1 VRTPGPDATQRA
13 LATQTGPATQN
24 GPAAP
29 TCFCRD
35 CLVDLDSRA
44 RRCGACGSPRLVRH
58 RSLPALTLAHIDCDA
73 FYATVE
79 KRDNPEIADRPVIIG
94 GGKRGVVSAACYIAR
109 TYGVRSAMPMF
120 KALELCPAATVVR
133 PDMAK
138 YVRVGREVRQA
149 MQALTPLVEPLSID
163 EAFLDLSGT
172 ERVHGMI
179 AAKVLARFARD
190 IERSIGI
197 TVSVGLSCNKFL
209 AKIAS
214 DLDKPR
220 GFATLDQEEARTMLA
235 DKPVGFIF
243 GVGPATQ
250 ERLAQR
256 GFRTIAD
263 LQRADEIEMMKQFP
277 SDGRRLWRLARGI
290 DDRKVVADRGA
301 KTISSETTFETD
313 IRDYATLEKLLWR
326 LSEKVSSRLKASELS
341 GCTVTLKLKT
351 ADFRQRTRSQSIAA
365 PTQLAGKI
373 FAICREMLARET
385 DGTAFRLMGAG
396 VSALRPGSDVS
407 DTDMLDRRSA
417 SAERAIDALRK
428 KFGQAAVIR
437 GIAYDGPEKPD

>member
-1 VRTPGPDATQRA
+1 VS
-13 LATQTGPATQN
+13 N
-24 GPAAP
+24 PAADP
-29 TCFCRD
+29 AGATCFCRD
-35 CLVDLDSRA
+35 CFADLDRA
-44 RRCGACGSPRLVRH
+44 AKRCGACGSPRLLRH
-58 RSLPALTLAHIDCDA
+58 PALPKLTLAHIDCDA

-79 KRDNPEIADRPVIIG
+79 KRDHPDIADRPVIIG

-109 TYGVRSAMPMF
+109 TFGVRSAMPMF
-120 KALELCPAATVVR
+120 KALALCPSAIVVP

-138 YVRVGREVRQA
+138 YVRVGREVRHA

-163 EAFLDLSGT
+163 EAFLDLAGT
-172 ERVHGMI
+172 ERVHGMM
-179 AAKVLARFARD
+179 AAKVLARFAHKV
-190 IERSIGI
+190 EREIGI

-220 GFATLDQEEARTMLA
+220 GFAALDQDEARIMLA

-250 ERLAQR
+250 ERLSQR

-263 LQRADEIEMMKQFP
+263 LQRADEIELMKLFP

-290 DDRKVVADRGA
+290 DDRRVVPDRGA
-301 KTISSETTFETD
+301 KTISGETTFNTD
-313 IRDYATLEKLLWR
+313 IRDFAALEKVLWR
-326 LSEKVSSRLKASELS
+326 LSEKVSARLKGADLA
-341 GCTVTLKLKT
+341 GLTITLKLKT

-373 FAICREMLARET
+373 FAVCRDMLAKEI

-396 VSALRPGSDVS
+396 VSALAPGSS
-407 DTDMLDRRSA
+407 AGDTDMLDRRA
-417 SAERAIDALRK
+417 AHAERAIDDLRR
-428 KFGQAAVIR
+428 KFGQTAVIR
-437 GIAYDGPEKPD
+437 GIAYDGPEKAG

>member
-1 VRTPGPDATQRA
+1 M
-13 LATQTGPATQN
+13 
-24 GPAAP
+24 AAP

-35 CLVDLDSRA
+35 CLADLEATA
-44 RRCGACGSPRLVRH
+44 RRCNVCGSPRLVRH
-58 RSLPALTLAHIDCDA
+58 RALAALALAHIDCDA

-79 KRDNPEIADRPVIIG
+79 KRDNPDIADRPVIIG

-120 KALELCPAATVVR
+120 KALELCPSAAVIR

-163 EAFLDLSGT
+163 EAFLDLAGT
-172 ERVHGMI
+172 ARLHGMI
-179 AAKVLARFARD
+179 PAKVLARFAREV
-190 IERSIGI
+190 ERTIGI

-209 AKIAS
+209 AKVAS

-220 GFATLDQEEARTMLA
+220 GFATLDQDDARTMLA
-235 DKPVGFIF
+235 DKPVSFIF

-250 ERLAQR
+250 QRLAQR
-256 GFRTIAD
+256 GFRSIAD
-263 LQRADEIEMMKQFP
+263 LQRADEIELMKLFP

-290 DDRKVVADRGA
+290 DDRKVVPDRGA
-301 KTISSETTFETD
+301 KTISSETTFDAD
-313 IRDYATLEKLLWR
+313 IRDFALLEKLLWR
-326 LSEKVSSRLKASELS
+326 LSEKVSDRLKSGNLS
-341 GCTVTLKLKT
+341 GSTITLKLKT

-373 FAICREMLARET
+373 FAICREMLAREA

-396 VSALRPGSDVS
+396 VSALRPGSEAS

-417 SAERAIDALRK
+417 SAERAIDLLRK
-428 KFGQAAVIR
+428 KFGQGAVIR
-437 GIAYDGPEKPD
+437 GIAYDGPEKED

>member
-1 VRTPGPDATQRA
+1 VSVTADGFA
-13 LATQTGPATQN
+13 G
-24 GPAAP
+24 P

-35 CLVDLDSRA
+35 CLGDLDIAA

-58 RSLPALTLAHIDCDA
+58 PALASLTLAHIDCDA

-79 KRDNPEIADRPVIIG
+79 KRDNPEIADKPVIIG

-109 TYGVRSAMPMF
+109 TFGVRSAMPMF
-120 KALELCPAATVVR
+120 KALALCPSAIVIR

-138 YVRVGREVRQA
+138 YVRVGREVRHA
-149 MQALTPLVEPLSID
+149 MLALTPLVEPLSID
-163 EAFLDLSGT
+163 EAFLDLAGT
-172 ERVHGMI
+172 QRVHGMI
-179 AAKVLARFARD
+179 PAKVLARFACEV
-190 IERSIGI
+190 ERGIGI

-214 DLDKPR
+214 DMDKPR
-220 GFATLDQEEARTMLA
+220 GFAALDQVEARAMLA

-250 ERLAQR
+250 ERLSQR

-263 LQRADEIEMMKQFP
+263 LQRADETALMKQF
-277 SDGRRLWRLARGI
+277 STEGRRLWRLARGI
-290 DDRKVVADRGA
+290 DDRRVVPDRGA

-313 IRDYATLEKLLWR
+313 IRDFVTLEKMLWR
-326 LSEKVSSRLKASELS
+326 LSEKVSMRLKNGDLS
-341 GCTVTLKLKT
+341 GLTITLKLKT
-351 ADFRQRTRSQSIAA
+351 ADFRQRTRSQSIHA
-365 PTQLAGKI
+365 PTQLAAKI
-373 FAICREMLARET
+373 FAVSREMLAKEI
-385 DGTAFRLMGAG
+385 DGTAFRLMGTG
-396 VSALRPGSDVS
+396 VSALRPGSLAD

-417 SAERAIDALRK
+417 HAERAMDDLRK

-437 GIAYDGPEKPD
+437 GIAYDGPEKPG

>member
-1 VRTPGPDATQRA
+1 VNN
-13 LATQTGPATQN
+13 PATAVS
-24 GPAAP
+24 GP

-35 CLVDLDSRA
+35 CFADQTSAA
-44 RRCGACGSPRLVRH
+44 RRCAACGSPRLVRH
-58 RSLPALTLAHIDCDA
+58 PVLAKLTLAHIDCDA

-79 KRDNPEIADRPVIIG
+79 KRDNPDVADRPVIIG

-109 TYGVRSAMPMF
+109 TFGVRSAMPMF
-120 KALELCPAATVVR
+120 KALALCPSAVVIR

-163 EAFLDLSGT
+163 EAFLDLAGT

-179 AAKVLARFARD
+179 AGKVLARFAQSVERD
-190 IERSIGI
+190 IGI

-220 GFATLDQEEARTMLA
+220 GFAAIDQDEARIMLA

-250 ERLAQR
+250 DRLAQR

-263 LQRADEIEMMKQFP
+263 LQRADEIELMKQFP

-290 DDRKVVADRGA
+290 DDRRVVPDRGA
-301 KTISSETTFETD
+301 KTVSNETTFDSD
-313 IRDYATLEKLLWR
+313 IRDFATLEKVLWR
-326 LSEKVSSRLKASELS
+326 LSEKVSARLKSADLAGS
-341 GCTVTLKLKT
+341 TITLKLKT
-351 ADFRQRTRSQSIAA
+351 ADFRQRTRAQSIAA
-365 PTQLAGKI
+365 PTQLASKI
-373 FAICREMLARET
+373 FAICRDMLAKEI

-396 VSALRPGSDVS
+396 VSALGPGSAAN
-407 DTDMLDRRSA
+407 DTDMLDRRA
-417 SAERAIDALRK
+417 AHAERAIDDLRR
-428 KFGQAAVIR
+428 KFGHSAVIR
-437 GIAYDGPEKPD
+437 GIAYDGPAKPE

>member
-1 VRTPGPDATQRA
+1 VSA
-13 LATQTGPATQN
+13 PA
-24 GPAAP
+24 PSVSAP

-35 CLVDLDSRA
+35 CLGDLDFRA
-44 RRCGACGSPRLVRH
+44 RRCSTCGSPRLVRH
-58 RSLPALTLAHIDCDA
+58 HTLPALSLAHIDCDA

-79 KRDNPEIADRPVIIG
+79 KRDNPEIADKPVIIG

-120 KALELCPAATVVR
+120 KALDLCPHATVIG

-179 AAKVLARFARD
+179 PAKMLAKFAR
-190 IERSIGI
+190 EVEMQIGI
-197 TVSVGLSCNKFL
+197 TVSVGLSVNKFL

-220 GFATLDQEEARTMLA
+220 GFAVLDQDEARTMLA
-235 DKPVGFIF
+235 EKPVGFIF

-250 ERLAQR
+250 ERLVQR

-263 LQRADEIEMMKQFP
+263 LQRADEIELMRQFP

-290 DDRKVVADRGA
+290 DDRSVVAERGA
-301 KTISSETTFETD
+301 KTISAETTFESD
-313 IRDYATLEKLLWR
+313 IKDFATLEKLLWR
-326 LSEKVSSRLKASELS
+326 LSEKVSARLKNGDLS
-341 GCTVTLKLKT
+341 GLTITLKLKT
-351 ADFRQRTRSQSIAA
+351 ADFRQRTRSQSIAS
-365 PTQLAGKI
+365 PTQLAAKI
-373 FAICREMLARET
+373 FSISREMLAKEI
-385 DGTAFRLMGAG
+385 DGTAFRLMGTG
-396 VSALRPGSDVS
+396 VSALRPGSQAD
-407 DTDMLDRRSA
+407 DTDMLDRRA
-417 SAERAIDALRK
+417 VHAERAIDGLRK
-428 KFGQAAVIR
+428 KFGQSAVIR
-437 GIAYDGPEKPD
+437 GIAYDGPEKAE

>member
-1 VRTPGPDATQRA
+1 VRHCA
-13 LATQTGPATQN
+13 LATLA
-24 GPAAP
+24 
-29 TCFCRD
+29 
-35 CLVDLDSRA
+35 
-44 RRCGACGSPRLVRH
+44 
-58 RSLPALTLAHIDCDA
+58 LAHVDCDA

-79 KRDNPEIADRPVIIG
+79 KRDNPDIADKPVIIG

-120 KALELCPAATVVR
+120 MALQLCPSATVVR

-149 MQALTPLVEPLSID
+149 MLALTPLVEPLSID

-172 ERVHGMI
+172 QRVHGMI
-179 AAKVLARFARD
+179 PAKVLARFARD
-190 IERSIGI
+190 VERGIGI

-220 GFATLDQEEARTMLA
+220 GFATLDREQACALLA
-235 DKPVGFIF
+235 EKPVGFIF

-263 LQRADEIEMMKQFP
+263 LQRADEIELMKQFS

-290 DDRKVVADRGA
+290 DDREVVPDRGA
-301 KTISSETTFETD
+301 KTISNETTFETD
-313 IRDYATLEKLLWR
+313 IRDFATLEKLLWR
-326 LSEKVSSRLKASELS
+326 LSEKVSFRLKNAGVAGS
-341 GCTVTLKLKT
+341 TMTLKLKT
-351 ADFRQRTRSQSIAA
+351 SDFRQRTRSESITA
-365 PTQLAGKI
+365 PTQLAAKI
-373 FAICREMLARET
+373 FMVLRELLAREI

-396 VSALRPGSDVS
+396 VSALRPGSPAD
-407 DTDMLDRRSA
+407 DNDMLDRRA
-417 SAERAIDALRK
+417 AHAERAIDDLRK
-428 KFGQAAVIR
+428 KFGAGAVIR
-437 GIAYDGPEKPD
+437 GIAYEGPEKSG